1 MLKRAIR
8 TLWITLDRLDQM
20 WLPVDKEWRLNER
33 HYGALTG
40 LNKAETAA
48 HYGEEQVL
56 QWRRAYDIRPG
67 ELTPDHAHWS
77 AKDPRYAGIDPA
89 LLPATECLKD
99 TIERVLPLWEGSIAP
114 RVRQGERILIT
125 AHGNSLRA
133 LIKVLEGLSEHA
145 ILDLNI
151 PTAQPLVIRLDE
163 NLKFVDRE
171 YLADPAVIAAA
182 LSAVA
187 NQGKAQPA

>member
-1 MLKRAIR
+1 
-8 TLWITLDRLDQM
+8 M

-67 ELTPDHAHWS
+67 ELTPDHAHWP
-77 AKDPRYAGIDPA
+77 AKDPRYAGIDPS

-187 NQGKAQPA
+187 NQGKAQPT

>member
-1 MLKRAIR
+1 M
-8 TLWITLDRLDQM
+8 
-20 WLPVDKEWRLNER
+20 
-33 HYGALTG
+33 
-40 LNKAETAA
+40 
-48 HYGEEQVL
+48 
-56 QWRRAYDIRPG
+56 
-67 ELTPDHAHWS
+67 
-77 AKDPRYAGIDPA
+77 

-163 NLKFVDRE
+163 NLRFVDRQ